1 MLAGQG
7 GETFAGVV
15 SHIYDAGDMADTARD
30 RFAGS
35 LAGTDIAPMLAFFDT
50 ASGRRILGLE
60 LSARE
65 AMLERFVEVNDL
77 VESNVSGALNSS
89 YAYYRGMIDG
99 GAFEGEMGEG
109 DVLADVWSQEADVR
123 ADTEEWVYSFLALAY
138 QPLPDAELSAYTAFS
153 ATPAGQDLN
162 RAIFV
167 AFDKMFVDISHALG
181 LVTARYM
188 VGQEL

>member
-1 MLAGQG
+1 MRA
-7 GETFAGVV
+7 
-15 SHIYDAGDMADTARD
+15 AGDPRM
-30 RFAGS
+30 
-35 LAGTDIAPMLAFFDT
+35 
-50 ASGRRILGLE
+50 
-60 LSARE
+60 
-65 AMLERFVEVNDL
+65 AMLERFIEVNDL

-181 LVTARYM
+181 LATARYM